1 MKGANTINHREDAE
15 SIYDEMYSN
24 EIKPCVDL
32 ILQGRNEEAY
42 RKYKKLIAS
51 LKHIYYLK
59 AGYEVLLLLRNG
71 IE

>member
-42 RKYKKLIAS
+42 RKYKKLIVS
-51 LKHIYYLK
+51 LKHIYY
-59 AGYEVLLLLRNG
+59 
-71 IE
+71 

>member
-15 SIYDEMYSN
+15 SINDEMYSN

-51 LKHIYYLK
+51 LKHIYY
-59 AGYEVLLLLRNG
+59 
-71 IE
+71 

>member
-15 SIYDEMYSN
+15 SINDELYSN

-42 RKYKKLIAS
+42 RKYKKLIVS
-51 LKHIYYLK
+51 LKHIYY
-59 AGYEVLLLLRNG
+59 
-71 IE
+71 